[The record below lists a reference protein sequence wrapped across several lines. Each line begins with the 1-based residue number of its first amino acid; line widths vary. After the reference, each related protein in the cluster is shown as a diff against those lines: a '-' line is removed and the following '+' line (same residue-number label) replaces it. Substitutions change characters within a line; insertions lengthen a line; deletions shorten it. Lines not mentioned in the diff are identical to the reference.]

1 MQTRREFL
9 RNAGAVAAGV
19 ALGGLPILADEARKK
34 PNVVFIFADQLRS
47 MTLGCY
53 GDKQAI
59 TPNIDKLASQGM
71 LFKNA
76 ISTWPVCSPFRGM
89 LLTGRYPMSN
99 GVVYNS
105 FPLWKGQASIATA
118 LKSQGYQ
125 SGYIGKWHLAGR
137 KGQGAVQDHFGFD
150 YWEPLQVEMITTQP
164 DGKQV
169 WRPEVQTDK
178 AIEYIKDNKAK
189 PFCLFMSWN
198 PPHDPYIAP
207 DKYMKLFPAEKMEL
221 LPNTA
226 EKDLV
231 RIELTKHPIEGNAQG
246 AKKRA
251 EWRGIIDSDDGV
263 RRNMQGYYAAT
274 HGLDVC
280 MGRIMKSLEEAGIAD
295 DTILVFSSD
304 HGDMLG
310 SHRMSHKQEPFEE
323 SISIPFI
330 IRYPRRIP
338 KGKTTDALLSPMD
351 VMPTLLRLT
360 DTPIPNTAEG
370 VDLADAALGK
380 RSDQRDALLIMK
392 MLPGGNPWII
402 NAATE
407 WRGVR
412 TKTHTY
418 CRLADGGPWLLYDNE
433 NDPQQMKNLVNDPA
447 HKKLQDEMEATMQRL
462 LKQAHDPFDTEAIK
476 ADIKKR
482 SKGKVD

>member
-9 RNAGAVAAGV
+9 KGAGAVAAGM
-19 ALGGLPILADEARKK
+19 ALSGLPTFAAEPRKK

-47 MTLGCY
+47 MSLGCY
-53 GDKQAI
+53 GDKQAL
-59 TPNIDKLASQGM
+59 TPNIDRLASEGM
-71 LFKNA
+71 RFTNA
-76 ISTWPVCSPFRGM
+76 VSVWPVCSPFRGM
-89 LLTGRYPMSN
+89 LLTGRYPMSD
-99 GVVYNS
+99 GVVYNE

-118 LKSQGYQ
+118 LKSQGYAT
-125 SGYIGKWHLAGR
+125 GYIGKWHLNGSPGNSV
-137 KGQGAVQDHFGFD
+137 KDHFGFD
-150 YWEPLQVEMITTQP
+150 FWQPLQVEMLQELP
-164 DGKQV
+164 DGTQV
-169 WRPEVQTDK
+169 WRPDVQTDK
-178 AIEYIKDNKAK
+178 AVEYIKANKDK

-207 DKYMKLFPAEKMEL
+207 DKYMKLFPADKMEL
-221 LPNTA
+221 RANDV

-231 RIELTKHPIEGNAQG
+231 RIELEKHPANTPQEAANRESWR
-246 AKKRA
+246 KR
-251 EWRGIIDSDDGV
+251 IDSDDGV

-280 MGRIMKSLEEAGIAD
+280 MGRIMKTLDEAGIAD

-330 IRYPRRIP
+330 IRYPRRVP
-338 KGKTTDALLSPMD
+338 HGKTTDALLSPMD
-351 VMPTLLRLT
+351 IMPTLLSLAG
-360 DTPIPNTAEG
+360 TPIPDTVEG
-370 VDLADAALGK
+370 ISLADAALGK
-380 RSDQRDALLIMK
+380 RSDQHDALLIMK

-402 NAATE
+402 NADTE

-418 CRLADGGPWLLYDNE
+418 ARLADGGPWILYDNK
-433 NDPQQMKNLVNDPA
+433 NDPYQMKNLVNDPA
-447 HKKLQDEMEATMQRL
+447 HKKLQDEMEATMQAL
-462 LKQAHDPFDTEAIK
+462 LKKAGDPFDTKAIK
-476 ADIKKR
+476 ASIKKR
-482 SKGKVD
+482 SEGRVD